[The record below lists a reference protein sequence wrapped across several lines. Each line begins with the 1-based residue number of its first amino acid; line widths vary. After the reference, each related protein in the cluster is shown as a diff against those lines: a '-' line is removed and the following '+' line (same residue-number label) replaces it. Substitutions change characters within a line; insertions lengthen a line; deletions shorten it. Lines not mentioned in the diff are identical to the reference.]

1 MKKLTAILFACM
13 MLTCTFTACGKGGGS
28 SRKTDVSAS
37 GNNSS
42 NKTEPSSQRTLPSI
56 SIEKPTPPSVN
67 LSVDFVGSWESVL
80 ASENGYQYID
90 EINGVSVKGL
100 FRIEAFEDG
109 TGYAEFMGEKET
121 FTWEKK
127 AANKFVITSDS
138 DGEKDEIAVY
148 GKRFVMADDELK
160 ITFEKSDNQ

>member
-1 MKKLTAILFACM
+1 M
-13 MLTCTFTACGKGGGS
+13 MMICTFAACGKGGDSNVGS
-28 SRKTDVSAS
+28 KKTEAPTVSN
-37 GNNSS
+37 NNSS
-42 NKTEPSSQRTLPSI
+42 NKTEPSSQRTLPSVTI
-56 SIEKPTPPSVN
+56 VKPTPPSVN

-80 ASENGYQYID
+80 ASENGYQYTD

-127 AANKFVITSDS
+127 GTNKFVITSDS
-138 DGEKDEIAVY
+138 DGEKDEIEIY
-148 GKRFVMADDELK
+148 RKKFLMADDELK
-160 ITFEKSDNQ
+160 ITFEKVDQQ